1 MYRNNSFHPVIKNQF
16 KHLLSLF
23 SQQTYSISGGSYCNH
38 AIRWLTGRATET
50 EFYFMDIN
58 EIQGFLLF
66 LKFDSFVSRGEGF
79 DVMILISSWD
89 TNMNNI
95 SFNI

>member
-1 MYRNNSFHPVIKNQF
+1 
-16 KHLLSLF
+16 
-23 SQQTYSISGGSYCNH
+23 
-38 AIRWLTGRATET
+38 
-50 EFYFMDIN
+50 MDIN

-95 SFNI
+95 SFNT